1 MRTGSVVARIDVSPT
16 PRPYTGHQAY
26 CLFFS
31 KGICGKCITRCPV
44 GALNEEGHD
53 KIKCYNHL
61 KPVTADYVKSEYGFD
76 GYGCG
81 LCQTKVPCESKIPT
95 KQDVEN

>member
-1 MRTGSVVARIDVSPT
+1 
-16 PRPYTGHQAY
+16 
-26 CLFFS
+26 
-31 KGICGKCITRCPV
+31 V
-44 GALNEEGHD
+44 GALSENGHD

-95 KQDVEN
+95 KQDVE